1 MTTKWKM
8 MAWHDRSVMLPRSP
22 FFSPFPNILIM
33 RELGGGDPVLRYEL
47 GVPGS
52 FLSVILH
59 SITWELFFAF
69 LQV

>member
-1 MTTKWKM
+1 
-8 MAWHDRSVMLPRSP
+8 
-22 FFSPFPNILIM
+22 M